1 MRYQTRLNPTQAAKL
16 SQLEGLHAQ
25 KVQFNA
31 TIEAEIRAQI
41 ADKSRDFELRE
52 SRLMNEAKS
61 LGVPKTVIGR
71 AVGLANWAILEDKY
85 RLTSDEFIEVQREQ
99 YILDWPNRLLT
110 LFWWEFPN
118 GERISVDEGVSIKLE
133 ENGLTAFPMGTPSD
147 AIGVYANANGF
158 TRETNVGVNALNWDN
173 QSFHIE

>member
-1 MRYQTRLNPTQAAKL
+1 MRYQTRLNPQQAAKL

-52 SRLMNEAKS
+52 SRLMNEAKA
-61 LGVPKTVIGR
+61 LGIPKTAIGR
-71 AVGLANWAILEDKY
+71 AVGLANWAILEQKY
-85 RLTSDEFIEVQREQ
+85 KLTAEEFIEVEREQ
-99 YILDWPNRLLT
+99 YILDWPNRTLV
-110 LFWWEFPN
+110 LFWWDFPD
-118 GERISVDEGVSIKLE
+118 GQRVSVDDGVWITLE
-133 ENGLTAFPMGTPSD
+133 DNGLTAFPMGEPTD

-158 TRETNVGVNALNWDN
+158 VRETNVGVNALNWDN